1 MAVLSLALGS
11 RLGPYE
17 IVAPLGAGGMGEVY
31 LALDSRLGREVALK
45 VLPGELSG
53 DPDRLRRFEQEA
65 RAASA
70 LNHPNILVLYDLGT
84 ADGTP
89 YLVTELLD
97 GASLRTK
104 LESGAPPLR
113 KALDWARQV
122 AEGLAAAHARGIV
135 HRDLK
140 PENVFVNADGRIKIL
155 DFGLAKLLPASSAS
169 AVAATPTMAA
179 GGTEP
184 GVVLGTV
191 GYMSPEQVR
200 GLPADHRSDLFAV
213 GAILYELLTGR
224 RAFARDSAVETM
236 SAILKE
242 EPPELGASGRSVP
255 PALERIVHRLLEKDP
270 NHRFQS
276 ASDLA
281 FDLEA
286 LSSPSTATAARPPL
300 RGLRPGRA
308 RALAWGAGLLLAGAL
323 LGLLLAPRL
332 IPQPA
337 GEPPSLTYLT
347 FSGNDWGATAS
358 PDGKTV
364 AFVSNRDGSDRIWL
378 KQLADGSEVA
388 LTAGPDYS
396 PRFSPD
402 GSSLLFVR
410 GVFGSGTAL
419 YRVALVGGEPRRL
432 VENAFDGDWSPDG
445 RRLVFTRPSADGR
458 QMTLWTA
465 AADGTDARE
474 LLQFPDER
482 IVFSPRWSP
491 DGSLI
496 AAIADAT
503 GTAPSEILLVDVER
517 ATWKL
522 LPGHRPAIIGNSLE
536 WNGRREILYT
546 QADTLTET
554 NLNVPGWVVLHDVDS
569 GRSRTLLALP
579 RPPADCA
586 VLAPGRLLVSMDSTR
601 QTLRELPLSEAP
613 SGPGRRLSGGI
624 TMDRQPAYSPDGSS
638 IVFTSS
644 RDGNLDIW
652 QLWPETG
659 TVRRSTDHPAHD
671 WDPALIAGGRQLVWS
686 SNRSGNF
693 EIWIAEA
700 DGSGARQLSRDGSDA
715 ENPTA
720 TPDGGWIFY
729 SSLASEKEG
738 LWKIRADGTDATRLV
753 AGQALHPETSPD
765 GKYVLYFT
773 RPSGPR
779 RTLHVVEAADGE
791 PVRFTIAGLDDWR
804 ARWRPDGRALVF
816 RTRDEAGRW
825 GLYVQDFVPGQDTS
839 GTRRPLAGFDPRLEL
854 ETFGISPDGERLV
867 LAEIEWGGSILV
879 ANGVEGIEPP
889 RGPGQR
895 R

>member
-1 MAVLSLALGS
+1 
-11 RLGPYE
+11 
-17 IVAPLGAGGMGEVY
+17 MGEVY
-31 LALDSRLGREVALK
+31 RARDSRLGRDVALK
-45 VLPGELSG
+45 VLPGELAS
-53 DPDRLRRFEQEA
+53 DADRLRRFEQEA

-70 LNHPNILVLYDLGT
+70 LNHPNILVLHDLGT
-84 ADGTP
+84 EGGTP
-89 YLVTELLD
+89 YLITELLD
-97 GASLRTK
+97 GESLRVR
-104 LESGAPPLR
+104 LDAGPPPLR
-113 KALDWARQV
+113 RALEWTRQI

-140 PENVFVNADGRIKIL
+140 PENVFITSDNRVKIL
-155 DFGLAKLLPASSAS
+155 DFGLAKLVPVSSAS
-169 AVAATPTMAA
+169 AVAATPTLDA

-200 GLPADHRSDLFAV
+200 GLSADHRSDLFSL

-224 RAFARDSAVETM
+224 RAFQRESAVETM

-242 EPPELGASGRSVP
+242 EPPELAASGRAVP
-255 PALERIVHRLLEKDP
+255 AALERIVGHLLEKDP

-286 LSSPSTATAARPPL
+286 LSSPSLTTTARPRL
-300 RGLRPGRA
+300 RGLPTARPRSWAAGA
-308 RALAWGAGLLLAGAL
+308 VLLAAGAL
-323 LGLLLAPRL
+323 LGVLLGPRL
-332 IPQPA
+332 RPPA
-337 GEPPSLTYLT
+337 RSEPPSLSYLT

-358 PDGKTV
+358 PDGKTI
-364 AFVSNRDGSDRIWL
+364 AFNSNRDGVDRIWL

-388 LTAGPDYS
+388 LTSGPDYS

-402 GSSLLFVR
+402 GSSLLFRR
-410 GVFGSGTAL
+410 GRFGSGTAL

-445 RRLVFTRPSADGR
+445 RRLVFTRPNADGR
-458 QMTLWTA
+458 WLALWIS

-482 IVFSPRWSP
+482 IVWSPRWSP

-503 GTAPSEILLVDVER
+503 GTAPSEILLIDVAG
-517 ATWKL
+517 ATWKAV
-522 LPGHRPAIIGNSLE
+522 PAHRPAIIGNSIE
-536 WNGRREILYT
+536 WNGAGREILYT

-569 GRSRTLLALP
+569 GRSRILLALP
-579 RPPADCA
+579 RPPGECV
-586 VLAPGRLLVSMDSTR
+586 VLAPGQLLVSVDATR

-613 SGPGRRLSGGI
+613 SGSGRRLSGGI
-624 TMDRQPAYSPDGSS
+624 TMDRQPAYSPDGAS
-638 IVFTSS
+638 IVFSSS

-652 QLWPETG
+652 QVWPETG
-659 TVRRSTDHPAHD
+659 TVRRLTDHPAHD
-671 WDPALIAGGRQLVWS
+671 WDPALIAGGQRLVWS

-720 TPDGGWIFY
+720 TPDGTWIFY
-729 SSLASEKEG
+729 NSLLSEKAG
-738 LWKIRADGTDATRLV
+738 LWKIRADGTDAARLV

-765 GKYVLYFT
+765 GKHVLYFT
-773 RPSGPR
+773 RPSGPQ
-779 RTLHVVEAADGE
+779 RTLHVVAAADGK
-791 PVRFTIAGLDDWR
+791 PVEFTIAGLDDWR
-804 ARWRPDGRALVF
+804 ARWRPDGRAIIF
-816 RTRDEAGRW
+816 RSRDEAGRW
-825 GLYVQDFVPGQDTS
+825 GLYEQDFAPGQDTAS
-839 GTRRPLAGFDPRLEL
+839 TRRRLAGFDPRIEL
-854 ETFGISPDGERLV
+854 ETFGISPDGSRLV
-867 LAEIEWGGSILV
+867 LAEIEWSGSILV
-879 ANGVEGIEPP
+879 ARGVQGVVPS
-889 RGPGQR
+889 RGLDR
-895 R
+895 RP